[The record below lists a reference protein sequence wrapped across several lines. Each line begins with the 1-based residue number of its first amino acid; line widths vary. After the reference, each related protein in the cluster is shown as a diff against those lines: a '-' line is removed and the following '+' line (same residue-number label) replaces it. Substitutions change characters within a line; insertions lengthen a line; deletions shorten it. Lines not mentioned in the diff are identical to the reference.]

1 MADYPTKLADLPK
14 EERSVS
20 SGHRLCTGCAAGT
33 IARLVGK
40 AVPDKPFMWVNAT
53 CCLEV
58 ATTIYPFAAW
68 HVPWIHNAF
77 ENAAATASGVRSGLD
92 MLMKKGRIPQRDI
105 EVIAI
110 GGDGGTYDIG
120 IQAISGAIERGHDFV
135 YICYDNE
142 AYMNTGIQRSGATMH
157 AAWTTTSPAGEA
169 VPGKQEFKKPLL
181 RIVAA
186 HGLEYCATASCSY
199 PLDFVRKV
207 KRAVDVKGPAFVHII
222 QPCLRGWRFDTSES
236 FQVARLAVE
245 SRFFPLYEV
254 YNGYKYVLNY
264 PNPMMSKVPIED
276 YLKQQGRLRHLFKP
290 ERKQEILD
298 IIQAHVDK
306 EWEKLLELA
315 EFSEKSALY

>member
-1 MADYPTKLADLPK
+1 MTSDYPTKLADLPK

-33 IARLVGK
+33 IARLIGK
-40 AVPDKPFMWVNAT
+40 AVEQPLMWVNAT

-68 HVPWIHNAF
+68 NIPWIHNAF
-77 ENAAATASGVRSGLD
+77 ENAAATASGVRAGLD
-92 MLMKKGRIPQRDI
+92 MLMKKGRIPQQDT

-120 IQAISGAIERGHDFV
+120 IQAISGAIERGHDFL

-169 VPGKQEFKKPLL
+169 VLGKKEFKKPLL
-181 RIVAA
+181 RIIAA
-186 HGLEYCATASCSY
+186 HGLEYAATASVAY

-207 KRAVDVKGPAFVHII
+207 KRGVDVKGPAFVHVI

-254 YNGYKYVLNY
+254 FWGYKYVLNY
-264 PNPMMSKVPIED
+264 PDPKAPKVPIEE

-290 ERKQEILD
+290 QRKQEIID
-298 IIQAHVDK
+298 ILQEHVDK
-306 EWEKLLELA
+306 EWQKLLELA
-315 EFSEKSALY
+315 EFSEKSAVY